1 LTISLNPRWVLT
13 ATNFLFLIY
22 FTDFLS
28 FPRHFYRTN
37 LLNFCINIFIPQD
50 AIAKGEEPPA
60 RPKPFFSADPTL
72 RSAVEDSAGNLPEEA
87 VEVSG
92 KNLKER
98 TKPTGK
104 GGKSFGKK

>member
-1 LTISLNPRWVLT
+1 M
-13 ATNFLFLIY
+13 
-22 FTDFLS
+22 
-28 FPRHFYRTN
+28 
-37 LLNFCINIFIPQD
+37 
-50 AIAKGEEPPA
+50 
-60 RPKPFFSADPTL
+60 
-72 RSAVEDSAGNLPEEA
+72 RSASEDGNDSLPEEA

>member
-1 LTISLNPRWVLT
+1 LTISLNLRWVFT
-13 ATNFLFLIY
+13 ATVFLFLVCIKE
-22 FTDFLS
+22 FLS
-28 FPRHFYRTN
+28 FPRLFYRTT

-72 RSAVEDSAGNLPEEA
+72 RSAVEDGDGNLPEEA